1 LEAASFSGAVC
12 VVIIRKNRRQS
23 NGGFTLIELMTV
35 VIVVAVLMAIAL
47 PAYQNQVLR
56 GHRAAA
62 KGEMLEIANRQQ
74 QYLLANRTYTND
86 ATDFAYTPPA
96 DVAARYSFSLSTVS
110 ATGVPSFTVTFQP
123 IGTQLRDG
131 ADPLTLNSEGV
142 KTPADKWE
150 R

>member
-1 LEAASFSGAVC
+1 MLMIKV
-12 VVIIRKNRRQS
+12 KRQS
-23 NGGFTLIELMTV
+23 NSGFTLVELMM
-35 VIVVAVLMAIAL
+35 VIVIVAVLMGIAL

-74 QYLLANRTYTND
+74 QYLLANRTYTD
-86 ATDFAYTPPA
+86 TAADIAYTPPA
-96 DVAARYSFSLSTVS
+96 DVSDRYTFDLSTVS
-110 ATGVPSFTVTFQP
+110 ASGAPSFTITLQP

>member
-1 LEAASFSGAVC
+1 M
-12 VVIIRKNRRQS
+12 IIRKNRRHS
-23 NGGFTLIELMTV
+23 NSGFTLIELMTV
-35 VIVVAVLMAIAL
+35 IIIVAVLMAIAL

-86 ATDFAYTPPA
+86 AADFSYTPPPE
-96 DVAARYSFSLSTVS
+96 VAARYTFSISTSS
-110 ATGVPSFTVTFQP
+110 ASSVPFFQISAQPTGNQVKD
-123 IGTQLRDG
+123 GT
-131 ADPLTLNSEGV
+131 DPLTLNSEGL
-142 KTPADKWE
+142 KEPADKWA